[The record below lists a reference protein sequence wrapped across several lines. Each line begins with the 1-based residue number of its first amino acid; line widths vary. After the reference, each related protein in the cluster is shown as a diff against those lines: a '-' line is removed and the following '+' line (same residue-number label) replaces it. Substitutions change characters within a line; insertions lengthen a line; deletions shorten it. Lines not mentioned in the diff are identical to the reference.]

1 MCYIVLP
8 RTPVRKL
15 LGAAQNVQ
23 SLIDDG
29 TLAAAFGKPDGSNAT
44 TLAVTAF
51 DVLSDGAANLL
62 LLTEMQDLS
71 PFLRYRREVL
81 AEGDM
86 AQHLRALV
94 LNLWGGLPG
103 LNLFVMFIN
112 ADEHHTRIA
121 LEMIASYTRHGECDP
136 QFMALA
142 AEIRGMETIE
152 EAA

>member
-1 MCYIVLP
+1 MCHYLVLP

-23 SLIDDG
+23 SLLDDG
-29 TLAAAFGKPDGSNAT
+29 TLGDALGKNRAHAIN
-44 TLAVTAF
+44 LAITAF
-51 DVLSDGAANLL
+51 DVLAEGAANLL

-86 AQHLRALV
+86 AKHLRNIV
-94 LNLWGGLPG
+94 MNLWSAWAGLALG
-103 LNLFVMFIN
+103 VAFTEF
-112 ADEHHTRIA
+112 DEHHTRIA
-121 LEMIASYTRHGECDP
+121 LEMIASYTRHDERDP

-142 AEIRGMETIE
+142 AEIRDMETIE